1 MGIDVGDRF
10 PVDIAIEGREGPISI
25 AQLIGTGPAVLAF
38 HRLWC
43 PFCQQAARD
52 LESVKAEFDAIGARV
67 AIVYRDDVETV
78 CDSCAQRGITL
89 DCLSDPERELE
100 RAAEVERFSVG
111 RYAAFAPA
119 RLVRV
124 LRSGSRIGR
133 PSLEIL
139 QGRGTFVIDSDARIV
154 YVHRSTTAADIAPV
168 GQILTAARQAAQHA
182 GRRGKSD

>member
-10 PVDIAIEGREGPISI
+10 PVDVTVEGRNGRMPV
-25 AQLIGTGPAVLAF
+25 AQLITTGPAVLAF

-52 LESVKAEFDAIGARV
+52 LDSVKAEFDAVGARI
-67 AIVYRDDVETV
+67 AIIYRDDVETV
-78 CDSCAQRGITL
+78 CDSCAQRGISL

-119 RLVRV
+119 RLLRV

-139 QGRGTFVIDSDARIV
+139 QGRGTFVLDSDARIV

-168 GQILTAARQAAQHA
+168 DQILTAARRAAQYA
-182 GRRGKSD
+182 GPRGKSD